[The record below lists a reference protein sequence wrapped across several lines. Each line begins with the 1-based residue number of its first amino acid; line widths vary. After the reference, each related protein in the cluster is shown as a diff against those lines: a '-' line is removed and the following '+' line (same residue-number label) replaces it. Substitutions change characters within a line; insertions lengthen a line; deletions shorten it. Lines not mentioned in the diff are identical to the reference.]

1 MNYVVDMRKSDR
13 KDFIEGIVQLFI
25 RELKLSTSKKELII
39 FTKKGFEKETGA
51 AGMVYPY
58 DENIITMDIDSQ
70 LTPERLVDVLSH
82 EMVHVKQLAKGQ
94 LKYKGKKIY
103 WKGNFVNHKKLSYYD
118 HPWEHEAW
126 KNQKLLAGKVWKI
139 LEEIGAIDKVG
150 VREL

>member
-1 MNYVVDMRKSDR
+1 MRKSDR

-25 RELKLSTSKKELII
+25 SELKLSSSKKELVI

-58 DENIITMDIDSQ
+58 DENIIAMDLDSQ
-70 LTPERLVDVLSH
+70 LAPEKLVDVLSH
-82 EMVHVKQLAKGQ
+82 EMVHVKQLAKGR

-126 KNQKLLAGKVWKI
+126 RNQKILAGKVWKI

>member
-103 WKGNFVNHKKLSYYD
+103 WKGNYVNHKKLSYYD

>member
-1 MNYVVDMRKSDR
+1 MNYVVDMRKGDR

-25 RELKLSTSKKELII
+25 RELKLSTSKKELVI
-39 FTKKGFEKETGA
+39 FTKKGFEKQTGA

-126 KNQKLLAGKVWKI
+126 KNQKILAGKVWKI

>member
-13 KDFIEGIVQLFI
+13 KDFIEGVVQLFI

>member
-1 MNYVVDMRKSDR
+1 LNYLVDMRKGDR
-13 KDFIEGIVQLFI
+13 KDFIEGVVQLFI
-25 RELKLSTSKKELII
+25 RELKLSSSKKELVI

-58 DENIITMDIDSQ
+58 NENIITMDIDAQ

-103 WKGNFVNHKKLSYYD
+103 WKGNYVNHKKLSYYD

-126 KNQKLLAGKVWKI
+126 KNQKILAGKVWKI

>member
-1 MNYVVDMRKSDR
+1 LNYVVDMRKGDR

-25 RELKLSTSKKELII
+25 RELKLSTSKKELVI
-39 FTKKGFEKETGA
+39 FTKKGFEKQTGA

-126 KNQKLLAGKVWKI
+126 KNQKILAGKVWKI

>member
-1 MNYVVDMRKSDR
+1 MRKSDR
-13 KDFIEGIVQLFI
+13 KDFIEGVVQLFI

-94 LKYKGKKIY
+94 LKHKGKKIY